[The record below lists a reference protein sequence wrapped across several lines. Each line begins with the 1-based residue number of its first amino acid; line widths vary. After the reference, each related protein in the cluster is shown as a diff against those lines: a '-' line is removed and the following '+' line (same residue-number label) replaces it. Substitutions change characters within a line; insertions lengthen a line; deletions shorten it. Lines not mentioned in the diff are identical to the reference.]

1 MFRFYSHNI
10 LRDKGESWFTVNS
23 KLLVA
28 DAERKKWQ
36 KLISKLWKML
46 TIMLLSVF
54 DDDEAWENLFLVF
67 DLIQKLVTFLIEDDS
82 LPYCYIS
89 VGSFLPIWK
98 YWRWKVVGGETRGC
112 SASLWAATKVMRA
125 VGFPS
130 DWHTLFLSLSVLPL
144 RIFTTSMGSN
154 SGFPDICHCAMGRK

>member
-23 KLLVA
+23 KLLAA

-36 KLISKLWKML
+36 KLISKLRKML

-89 VGSFLPIWK
+89 VGSFLPIRK

-112 SASLWAATKVMRA
+112 SASLWALGADKSNESCWLSIRLTHF
-125 VGFPS
+125 G
-130 DWHTLFLSLSVLPL
+130 SLSV
-144 RIFTTSMGSN
+144 RVAIRYFHHFHG
-154 SGFPDICHCAMGRK
+154 K

>member
-36 KLISKLWKML
+36 KLISKLRKML

-82 LPYCYIS
+82 LPYNCYIS
-89 VGSFLPIWK
+89 VGSLLPIRK
-98 YWRWKVVGGETRGC
+98 YWRWKVEGSGRREKRMFCITLGADK
-112 SASLWAATKVMRA
+112 SNASCWLSIRLTHF
-125 VGFPS
+125 G
-130 DWHTLFLSLSVLPL
+130 SLSVRVATPY
-144 RIFTTSMGSN
+144 FHHFHG
-154 SGFPDICHCAMGRK
+154 K